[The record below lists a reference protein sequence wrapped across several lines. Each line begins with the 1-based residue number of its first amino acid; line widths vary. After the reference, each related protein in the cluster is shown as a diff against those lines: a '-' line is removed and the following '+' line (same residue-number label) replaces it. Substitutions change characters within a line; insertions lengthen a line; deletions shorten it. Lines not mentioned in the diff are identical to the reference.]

1 MKVRH
6 VLSIA
11 DIGPEQIP
19 KLIDDSLAF
28 ASTREGWD
36 RPLAG
41 KVVGIYFRGTSTR
54 TRTSFTVAAMKLG
67 ADTITYGPN
76 DLQTVTGES
85 IADTTRV
92 LSSYLDV
99 LVIRTNGS
107 IEEMKTLAS
116 QDRMAVINAMSSN
129 EHPTQAVA
137 DLLTIR
143 ETLGRLEDVHILYL
157 GEGNNSAAALA
168 LAVGMLPG
176 MNLTL
181 VTPEGYGLPET
192 VLESARDFAKESHS
206 IIEQHH
212 DIHYLPHNVDVVYTT
227 RWQTMGVPKTE
238 PDWQQKFWP
247 YRVTAELMARVSRPS
262 GTIFLH
268 DLPAVRGAEVTDE
281 VLDGPQSVAFRQ
293 AENKLNSAL
302 AVLSWCVSQGEPAL
316 PAVTSEQTRSRRAEA
331 VGVASQRH

>member
-1 MKVRH
+1 
-6 VLSIA
+6 
-11 DIGPEQIP
+11 
-19 KLIDDSLAF
+19 
-28 ASTREGWD
+28 
-36 RPLAG
+36 
-41 KVVGIYFRGTSTR
+41 
-54 TRTSFTVAAMKLG
+54 
-67 ADTITYGPN
+67 
-76 DLQTVTGES
+76 
-85 IADTTRV
+85 
-92 LSSYLDV
+92 
-99 LVIRTNGS
+99 
-107 IEEMKTLAS
+107 
-116 QDRMAVINAMSSN
+116 MAVINAMSSN